1 MKSYRPYL
9 LARLSFDG
17 YDINPKTDKEKV
29 AAFFQIFRSEYCG
42 TWNAHQS
49 DQAILAEY
57 LSGLPGTI
65 DLPFWNHAILEL
77 VRDMGGL
84 PYAPLPAD
92 ASEAQ
97 EDRVLEKYFPFMA
110 AQLLKLRDSLGVVEE
125 VQA

>member
-29 AAFFQIFRSEYCG
+29 AAFLQIFRSEYCG

-65 DLPFWNHAILEL
+65 DIPFWNHAILEL
-77 VRDMGGL
+77 ARDMGGL
-84 PYAPLPAD
+84 PSD

-97 EDRVLEKYFPFMA
+97 EDRILENYFPFMA
-110 AQLLKLRDSLGVVEE
+110 AELLRLRDSLGVVEE
-125 VQA
+125 ARA

>member
-9 LARLSFDG
+9 LTRLSFDG

-65 DLPFWNHAILEL
+65 DIPFWNHAILEL

-84 PYAPLPAD
+84 PANAP
-92 ASEAQ
+92 EAQ
-97 EDRVLEKYFPFMA
+97 EDRILENYFTFMA

-125 VQA
+125 ARV